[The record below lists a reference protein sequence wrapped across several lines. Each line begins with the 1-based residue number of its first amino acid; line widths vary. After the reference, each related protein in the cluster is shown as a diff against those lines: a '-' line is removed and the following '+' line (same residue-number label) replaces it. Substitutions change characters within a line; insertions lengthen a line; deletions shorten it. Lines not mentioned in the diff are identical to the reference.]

1 MNYYIGI
8 DLGTSAMK
16 GILTDE
22 RGKIVRQASATYDV
36 IYPQNGWTEQNP
48 SDWIVALNKVLAEL
62 LCVDKDCGA
71 CDCATVNSQSI
82 AKYVKGIY
90 FG

>member
-22 RGKIVRQASATYDV
+22 RGKIVRQASATYIRKMV
-36 IYPQNGWTEQNP
+36 GRSKTR
-48 SDWIVALNKVLAEL
+48 LTGL
-62 LCVDKDCGA
+62 LL
-71 CDCATVNSQSI
+71 
-82 AKYVKGIY
+82 
-90 FG
+90 

>member
-22 RGKIVRQASATYDV
+22 RGTIVRQATATYDV

-48 SDWIVALNKVLAEL
+48 SDWIVAQRDCRVA
-62 LCVDKDCGA
+62 LCGQKLQQV
-71 CDCATVNSQSI
+71 
-82 AKYVKGIY
+82 
-90 FG
+90 